1 MTVTVRLFAVLREN
15 AGTGMLTLDLPS
27 GSRVE
32 DAVRAV
38 VDQCPSLEKFV
49 AVIRTAVN
57 EGWATLDT
65 GLHDGDE
72 LALLFPVSG
81 G

>member
-38 VDQCPSLEKFV
+38 VDQFPSLERYES
-49 AVIRTAVN
+49 VIRTAVN
-57 EGWATLDT
+57 DGWAALDAV
-65 GLHDGDE
+65 LLDSDE
-72 LALLFPVSG
+72 LALLSPVSG